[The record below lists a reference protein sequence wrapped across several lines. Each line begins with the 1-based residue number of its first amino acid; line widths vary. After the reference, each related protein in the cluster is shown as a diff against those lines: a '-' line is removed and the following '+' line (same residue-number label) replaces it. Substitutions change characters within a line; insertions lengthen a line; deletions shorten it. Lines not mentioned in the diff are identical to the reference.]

1 MKVERILYCIF
12 GLFLFAACSGGE
24 DYERQ
29 LERFE
34 EMNRTDVPLC
44 VDSVQPLVRHYDHW
58 WHSPNHRM
66 RAYYMLGCAYRDQG
80 EAPAAIHYY
89 NIATEQA
96 DTASP
101 ECDYATLFRVYGQMA
116 MIYGQQNMPQEELS
130 AWDAY
135 SKYALLSGDTL
146 NNIYGYAMK
155 GGPYYVLNDTM
166 MVVQI
171 ANNAHEMYLKHGYVK
186 QASDVYH
193 NIIYIYLKNRK
204 YEDAK
209 LLMDSFEKESRVFDK
224 DGNIESGRELYYS
237 FKGLY
242 YLGTNKIDSAE
253 YFYRKLSTTDYHYEA
268 NKGLFAIYQLEQNVD
283 SVIKYASTTIDAL
296 IQWETKRQANAVIQS
311 SAMYKYE
318 RNQNAAIRSAQK
330 AERYKISSLSIL
342 IAAFLLFRHYRNR
355 AKQQKER
362 FQLLNQQYL
371 DAMKEHAQLV
381 EEFQI
386 LKRNYSSPES
396 PGETKTLMEK
406 KQQRIVQ
413 LEGTLRKYQSEL
425 HLLNYKER
433 EKLLMDNEVVA
444 YLQNKKNITPNWKAP
459 RPEKWRSL
467 LDIYAKH
474 MPHVVATMDKV
485 SLSKQE
491 RLVTILTH
499 LNVNPS
505 DIAHLLE
512 TSYSRVSNAKKGACR
527 KLFAEEDSGKLR
539 ERLIDLECENEI
551 TFFIDD

>member
-1 MKVERILYCIF
+1 MKTKHIFYCIF
-12 GLFLFAACSGGE
+12 GVLMFASCSGG

-58 WHSPNHRM
+58 WHSRNHRM

-80 EAPAAIHYY
+80 EAPAALHYY

-96 DTASP
+96 DTTSS

-116 MIYGQQNMPQEELS
+116 MIYGQQNMPQEEMEALVHYGHYAWLAQDTINHVIAYEHMVGVCYEMDDTTGVFTYTDSANMLYRKYRYWELS
-130 AWDAY
+130 ARVYPVAIY
-135 SKYALLSGDTL
+135 ICL
-146 NNIYGYAMK
+146 NN
-155 GGPYYVLNDTM
+155 
-166 MVVQI
+166 
-171 ANNAHEMYLKHGYVK
+171 NNLQRA
-186 QASDVYH
+186 
-193 NIIYIYLKNRK
+193 RK
-204 YEDAK
+204 Y
-209 LLMDSFEKESRVFDK
+209 MDVFENKSGLFDK
-224 DGNIESGRELYYS
+224 NGNIEAGREHYYYS
-237 FKGLY
+237 KGLY
-242 YLGTNKIDSAE
+242 YEKSGSLDSAE
-253 YFYRKLSTTDYHYEA
+253 YFYRKLIPYGYLYEA
-268 NKGLFAIYQLEQNVD
+268 SKGLLSIYKEKDERD
-283 SVIKYASTTIDAL
+283 SIVKYVELTEHAL
-296 IQWETKRQANAVIQS
+296 GRWAGNQQANAVIQS

-551 TFFIDD
+551 NFFIDD